1 MKLKNNSRC
10 NLRAFRAAAFGLI
23 GFINLLYA
31 APAIAQ
37 SLFVVEHSFK
47 ADLVIHE
54 VKYASQAD
62 ILVYK
67 VKYPYRA
74 KGNIGHW
81 YFTDNVFLASKSIF
95 FTKYSY
101 RADINVYYVKY
112 PNQSKWI
119 TQEKKK
125 LFEY

>member
-1 MKLKNNSRC
+1 MKSKNNSRC
-10 NLRAFRAAAFGLI
+10 NLRAFRAAASGLVV
-23 GFINLLYA
+23 FINLLYSASA
-31 APAIAQ
+31 AAQ
-37 SLFVVEHSFK
+37 SLYVVESFFK

-54 VKYASQAD
+54 VKYANQAD
-62 ILVYK
+62 VLVYR

-74 KGNIGHW
+74 KGNTGHW
-81 YFTDNVFLASKSIF
+81 YFTDNMFLTSKSIF

-112 PNQSKWI
+112 SSQSKWI
-119 TQEKKK
+119 TKEKKK

>member
-1 MKLKNNSRC
+1 M
-10 NLRAFRAAAFGLI
+10 RAFRAAASGLVV
-23 GFINLLYA
+23 FINLLYSASA
-31 APAIAQ
+31 AAQ
-37 SLFVVEHSFK
+37 SLYVVESFFK

-54 VKYASQAD
+54 VKYANQAD
-62 ILVYK
+62 VLVYR

-74 KGNIGHW
+74 KGNTGHW
-81 YFTDNVFLASKSIF
+81 YFTDNMFLTSKSIF

-112 PNQSKWI
+112 SSQSKWI
-119 TQEKKK
+119 TKEKKK